1 MAKFQKIGLVGNKL
15 TFRIICDDGHE
26 EVQTYAL
33 NGKEE
38 ETLMSEIALHMNGE
52 RLALS
57 VTPEVEEVVPE
68 PIMEVSISRAGRISV
83 QEVSA
88 DEPVA

>member
-38 ETLMSEIALHMNGE
+38 ETLMSEIALHMNAE
-52 RLALS
+52 RLAS
-57 VTPEVEEVVPE
+57 IVPVEIEEAVSTE
-68 PIMEVSISRAGRISV
+68 PVMEVSISQAGKVSV
-83 QEVSA
+83 KEVV
-88 DEPVA
+88 DKPVA